1 MLRPFDPVP
10 MRRYALSTR
19 VNHVLNDDADCA
31 KPVELEVSPLQRV
44 ILPASGLMAYVA
56 YVTCLHLAPM
66 D

>member
-1 MLRPFDPVP
+1 

-44 ILPASGLMAYVA
+44 ILLVSGLMAYVA
-56 YVTCLHLAPM
+56 YLQLAPM

>member
-1 MLRPFDPVP
+1 

-19 VNHVLNDDADCA
+19 VNDVLNDDADCA

-44 ILPASGLMAYVA
+44 ILPASGLIAYVA
-56 YVTCLHLAPM
+56 YVTYLHLAPM

>member
-1 MLRPFDPVP
+1 

-31 KPVELEVSPLQRV
+31 KPVELEVSPLHKV

-56 YVTCLHLAPM
+56 YVTYLHLAPM